1 MLLTRWLCFCSLSEL
16 YRSLPITEISLGKQ
30 KPFLTSV
37 GLGPS
42 HMFSDR
48 LPDYPPLS
56 ISIYFIYLFIL
67 SWQLQ
72 ISFFLFF
79 LRAYFALTAISSDKV
94 FAKKQMVILFSVL
107 WKDIASQFSKQ
118 CETLVEFSAFRRIN
132 QALEN
137 RNNQFPLITTATAI
151 CFYKM
156 ADLHLNWPL
165 LQYQ

>member
-1 MLLTRWLCFCSLSEL
+1 MDQAICFQTGCQTTHH
-16 YRSLPITEISLGKQ
+16 Y
-30 KPFLTSV
+30 
-37 GLGPS
+37 PS
-42 HMFSDR
+42 
-48 LPDYPPLS
+48 PS
-56 ISIYFIYLFIL
+56 ILFIYLFYHDNFKFHF
-67 SWQLQ
+67 SY
-72 ISFFLFF
+72 FF

-156 ADLHLNWPL
+156 VDLHLNWPL